1 MCKDVSYMKDVII
14 SITGVQNYPQGSD
27 DAVELVTEGKYSYRD
42 GHGVLSYMESELTGM
57 QGTRTSFTFTP
68 DEVVLS
74 REGTLTSKMI
84 FREGTKNTF
93 LYDTPFGS
101 ATMGL
106 DTHRIH
112 STLGPR
118 GGDMEIDYV
127 VDFDH
132 AVVGRNKF
140 RINVREQ
147 GGATDGKSC

>member
-1 MCKDVSYMKDVII
+1 MKDVII
-14 SITGVQNYPQGSD
+14 SITGVQSYPQGTD
-27 DAVELVTEGKYSYRD
+27 DSVELVTEGKYSFRD
-42 GHGVLSYMESELTGM
+42 GRGELSYMESELTGM

-68 DEVVLS
+68 TEVVLS

-112 STLGPR
+112 STLGPK

-140 RINVREQ
+140 RINVRER
-147 GGATDGKSC
+147 GGAADGKSC

>member
-1 MCKDVSYMKDVII
+1 MKDVII

-27 DAVELVTEGKYSYRD
+27 DAVELVTEGKYCFRD
-42 GHGVLSYMESELTGM
+42 GKGELSYMESELTGM

-68 DEVVLS
+68 DEVIRS

-112 STLGPR
+112 STMGPR

-127 VDFDH
+127 VDLDH
-132 AVVGRNKF
+132 AVVGRNRF